1 MTGGGLFRANEERRG
16 KIFTRKRFHFNTI
29 GRLRPQRFHAFA
41 LAAILAPATWS
52 VAARVQQLDTQDS
65 GTQGSAVKIAPSV
78 LNDPELA
85 AGFQLLYRLKFDE
98 ARQRFTQWEEERPA
112 ESLGPALE
120 AASNLFEEF
129 YRKGVLTSEFFLDD
143 KRLLGGIKGQ
153 PDADLERQF
162 ASAAQ
167 RAEKLAR
174 ERLQNQSKDPDA
186 LFALTLV
193 GGMQADDSFL
203 IQKRQLE
210 SLRHLREADRN
221 ARVLL
226 ELAPDTDD
234 AYVALGAANYIIGC
248 LPAYKR
254 AMLWV
259 DGVHGDKVLG
269 LQQLTRTATS
279 QHAHYLRPFAQLM
292 LALAALREKNPDL
305 SRRQL
310 QELVAEF
317 PENPLF
323 AAELAKVTPMVTRAA
338 SPAAP

>member
-1 MTGGGLFRANEERRG
+1 MIGRSLFRANARRRNG
-16 KIFTRKRFHFNTI
+16 SLRKRFHFNLI
-29 GRLRPQRFHAFA
+29 RRLHRSHAFA
-41 LAAILAPATWS
+41 LAAILAAATWS
-52 VAARVQQLDTQDS
+52 ADARAQQLGAQDTS
-65 GTQGSAVKIAPSV
+65 AQGSGVKIAPSV
-78 LNDPELA
+78 LNDPELG
-85 AGFQLLYRLKFDE
+85 AGFQLLYQLKFDE
-98 ARQRFTQWEEERPA
+98 ARRRFMQWEQERPA
-112 ESLGPALE
+112 QPIGPALE
-120 AASNLFEEF
+120 AASSLFEEF

-174 ERLQNQSKDPDA
+174 ERLQNQPKDPDA

-193 GGMQADDSFL
+193 EGMQADDFFL

-210 SLRHLREADRN
+210 SLRHLREADRD
-221 ARVLL
+221 ARMLL
-226 ELAPDTDD
+226 EIAPDTDD

-248 LPAYKR
+248 LPGYKR
-254 AMLWV
+254 AMLWIN
-259 DGVHGDKVLG
+259 GVHGDKALG

-279 QHAHYLRPFAQLM
+279 EHAHYLRPFAQLM

-305 SRRQL
+305 SRQQL
-310 QELVAEF
+310 QQLVAEF

-323 AAELAKVTPMVTRAA
+323 AAELAKVTPMITRAD
-338 SPAAP
+338 SHTAP